1 MDILKYKHDILS
13 VTDTYIVSLT
23 SNIITVQPKVIMTG
37 DERVQG
43 EMTYSLK
50 DNIDVALKKS
60 GHDVKR
66 VFVASRTGKEVPMTL
81 GRDVS
86 LEKVNISASQ
96 ETTQFVIVFCPIY
109 GVVRS
114 TKKTT

>member
-1 MDILKYKHDILS
+1 
-13 VTDTYIVSLT
+13 
-23 SNIITVQPKVIMTG
+23 MTG

-50 DNIDVALKKS
+50 DNIDVALKKI

-86 LEKVNISASQ
+86 LEEVTISTS
-96 ETTQFVIVFCPIY
+96 QFVVVFCPIY
-109 GVVRS
+109 GAVRS
-114 TKKTT
+114 TKKKQRSIPNSDKCHAKQNSPI